1 MTEVASHRGSCGGGP
16 DRASVV
22 LPRQAPGGPP
32 PPAPPPRESSG
43 TPNARRTGTIKRRS
57 APDRTRGGWR
67 VRLKRYPS
75 QEPPPG
81 ACRRRRSAGR
91 PAKDRGH
98 AAAAGATHLCRRVG
112 AGVRRGGGW
121 CHPPV
126 PPRRGSG
133 DCARPLRGR
142 SVPGASQG
150 RAPGGPRAREGRAS
164 RAAAEPGDAEM
175 RVALFGSMLA
185 RRTRTAL
192 GRRQTGPCISRL
204 E

>member
-43 TPNARRTGTIKRRS
+43 
-57 APDRTRGGWR
+57 APDAGAWGVIKSARTPERPAMGGDCA
-67 VRLKRYPS
+67 S
-75 QEPPPG
+75 NGTHHEPPPG

-98 AAAAGATHLCRRVG
+98 TAAAGAHTCAVAWGR
-112 AGVRRGGGW
+112 GVRRGGGW

-175 RVALFGSMLA
+175 RVALFGSMIA